1 MDNTELYKTAVIDA
15 LADRDIIYQNQMRK
29 LVTLEKQFD
38 KVVGKLPD
46 QDRALIWDY
55 VMLCEDMSQ
64 RKQQLASKHMVLME
78 SEAEQLAL
86 SGDWKKAA
94 EKAAMEIIKRK
105 ENK

>member
-1 MDNTELYKTAVIDA
+1 MDNTELYKSAVIDA

-29 LVTLEKQFD
+29 QVTLVKQFD

-64 RKQQLASKHMVLME
+64 RKQQLACKYMVFAAPA
-78 SEAEQLAL
+78 AEQVTPF
-86 SGDWKKAA
+86 GDWKAA
-94 EKAAMEIIKRK
+94 VEKAALEILK
-105 ENK
+105 